1 MQLCPVPKF
10 RALDANGNPLA
21 GGKLY
26 SYQSGTS
33 TPQATYTDFAGG
45 TANANPVVLD
55 ANGEANVWLDPE
67 LSYKL
72 VLKDSSDVEQ
82 YSVDNIIGLLT
93 PDAVN
98 TASIQDGAVTTAKI
112 ADDAVDASK
121 LKDSVATDGD
131 RAVTTN
137 HIRDANVTR
146 AKLATGAVA
155 KQNVTTKTGAYT
167 ATSSDDLILCDASGG
182 AFTVTLPAASTNS
195 GLILTIK
202 KTDNSLANKVTIDG
216 NGSETIDGA
225 TTRKLCTQYESY
237 RIISDG
243 SNWVVLDHII
253 PNTVTTYTM
262 TIGAVTSAPTKGTVV
277 RDVAKWSRRGRHMLI
292 TYNYEQSVAG
302 SAGTGT
308 YLFPLPSGPTVDDT
322 ALSGATTNLPPIVGT
337 GWQSTTANIT
347 SEVRFTEVG
356 VYTSLT
362 SLVMFAQVG
371 TTGTFTGSSS
381 AELSNAT
388 VAYSFR
394 AEVPIADWEG

>member
-1 MQLCPVPKF
+1 
-10 RALDANGNPLA
+10 
-21 GGKLY
+21 
-26 SYQSGTS
+26 
-33 TPQATYTDFAGG
+33 
-45 TANANPVVLD
+45 VLD

-202 KTDNSLANKVTIDG
+202 KTDSSLANKITIDG

-225 TTRKLCTQYESY
+225 TTKKLCTQYESFK
-237 RIISDG
+237 IICDG
-243 SNWVVLDHII
+243 SNWHVIAHEI
-253 PNTVTTYTM
+253 PSPVTTFTM
-262 TIGAVTSAPTKGTVV
+262 TIGATTTAPTKGTIV
-277 RDVAKWSRRGRHMLI
+277 RDDARWSRRGRYMIL
-292 TYNYEQSVAG
+292 TYSYAQSLAGNAG
-302 SAGTGT
+302 SGT
-308 YLFPLPSGPTVDDT
+308 YLFQLPSGISADT
-322 ALSGATTNLPPIVGT
+322 GALSVPSFPSNIALPVVGS
-337 GWQSTTANIT
+337 GWQNTTGDIT
-347 SEVRFTEVG
+347 GEIRFTTIG
-356 VYTSLT
+356 LHS
-362 SLVMFAQVG
+362 SSALVAFAQVG
-371 TTGTFTGSSS
+371 TVATLTGSSS
-381 AELSNAT
+381 AELSNAS
-388 VAYSFR
+388 AMYSFT
-394 AEVPIADWEG
+394 AEVPITDWEG